1 MFESLQKKLS
11 GVFKNLS
18 GKGKLTEKN
27 IKDAVREVKLAL
39 LEADVHYK
47 VVKEFID
54 KVKEEALGEKVLES
68 LTPDQ
73 EFVRIVRDNLIEVM
87 GAIRIPKSIF
97 LEILPS
103 LC

>member
-47 VVKEFID
+47 VVKEF
-54 KVKEEALGEKVLES
+54 VEKGVIIAVPTPLNIKNHS
-68 LTPDQ
+68 L
-73 EFVRIVRDNLIEVM
+73 FNLNYLSFHMIM
-87 GAIRIPKSIF
+87 
-97 LEILPS
+97 
-103 LC
+103 